1 MKITSLMDDYC
12 PRSGLCGEHGL
23 SFFLEVNGSRILFDM
38 AQTARFLEN
47 ALRLDIDLASIHMIV
62 LSHGHYDHGGGLPYL
77 LKKLGDKP
85 VLFFAG
91 SGFDAAKE
99 AVSGDARRRIG
110 IGESLPS
117 SLKERVFVVEAPKK
131 IARGVFLLPRA
142 EISDGKVANP
152 GFRLRSESGDDI
164 DTFEDEVSLIVVEED
179 GMSIITGCAHRGIG
193 NIVQSARK
201 AFPENKIKALIGG
214 FHLVNESAEVLASVS
229 ARIREF
235 EPQGVYCCHCTGLRG
250 YTALANAMPGIVTW
264 LDCGSKV
271 EL

>member
-23 SFFLEVNGSRILFDM
+23 SFYLEAGGSRILFDT

-47 ALRLDIDLASIHMIV
+47 ALRLGIDLALIDMVV
-62 LSHGHYDHGGGLPYL
+62 LSHGHYDHGGGFPYL

-91 SGFDAAKE
+91 PGFDAAKE

-110 IGESLPS
+110 VGESLPS
-117 SLKERVFVVEAPKK
+117 SVKQAVVLVDSPKE
-131 IARGVFLLPRA
+131 IASGVFLLPRA
-142 EISDGKVANP
+142 DISDGKEPNS
-152 GFRLRSESGDDI
+152 GFRLRSGSGDTI
-164 DTFEDEVSLIVVEED
+164 DTFEDEVSLVVVEQD

-201 AFPENKIKALIGG
+201 AFPGNRIKALVGG
-214 FHLVNESAEVLASVS
+214 FHLVNESAEALDVVS
-229 ARIREF
+229 LKIRDF
-235 EPQGVYCCHCTGLRG
+235 EPQSIYCCHCTGLRG
-250 YTALANAMPGIVTW
+250 YAALANAMPGIVTW
-264 LDCGSKV
+264 LDCGSRV